1 VITGEYYLTA
11 FQREADVSGM
21 DAVTLSFSD
30 DVPRVDITPVLP
42 DGVADTLKRE
52 IFGQPYATSWRIS
65 SIETDLAAIGMLG
78 IEIHLTRLISPWGP
92 VAPGKTVLVGR
103 LGAPSVLIQHVLRS
117 AGFAHQKLST
127 IAAPNMWLLRRKL
140 PSLMTSKT
148 GRAA

>member
-1 VITGEYYLTA
+1 VITGEYHLTA

-30 DVPRVDITPVLP
+30 DVPRVDITSVLP

-92 VAPGKTVLVGR
+92 AAPGKTALVGR

-117 AGFAHQKLST
+117 AGFA
-127 IAAPNMWLLRRKL
+127 PE
-140 PSLMTSKT
+140 PSALD
-148 GRAA
+148 GRPE